1 MPDALLAPAP
11 DPLRR
16 LRIRTRLRHGRAR
29 RLTAHRPRSAASRAR
44 ALTRPAPPAC
54 TKMQKEMKET
64 GKDVAAV
71 HVSEDER
78 DGDEAA
84 AQQRAAAHARLL
96 MQNQVQQQ
104 PEQQQ
109 FQPQMHMQLAG
120 SGAMA
125 ASGEKRERGE
135 RGERGGVERAAGADG
150 GCVERVSH
158 CVASVHDVHDVSAGA
173 VHAECAAAS
182 SVEGVRSVPVQ
193 HDKGRPRDE
202 GEATAWSMGRESRA
216 ETRERAERELRKR
229 EERAA
234 TRERQW
240 REARE
245 REAVSPA
252 ASRRRGHQGR
262 GRRAR
267 SLKNSGKL
275 QHEHRAWPAKHDG
288 PALPFGERESEL
300 DCARAS

>member
-1 MPDALLAPAP
+1 
-11 DPLRR
+11 
-16 LRIRTRLRHGRAR
+16 
-29 RLTAHRPRSAASRAR
+29 
-44 ALTRPAPPAC
+44 
-54 TKMQKEMKET
+54 MQKEMKET

-135 RGERGGVERAAGADG
+135 RGGVERAAGADG

-182 SVEGVRSVPVQ
+182 SVEGVYAVYRYSMMRDVQ
-193 HDKGRPRDE
+193 ETKG
-202 GEATAWSMGRESRA
+202 AAAWSMVREPRT
-216 ETRERAERELRKR
+216 EREPRERGERTATWKR
-229 EERAA
+229 
-234 TRERQW
+234 Q
-240 REARE
+240 
-245 REAVSPA
+245 
-252 ASRRRGHQGR
+252 
-262 GRRAR
+262 RRAV
-267 SLKNSGKL
+267 
-275 QHEHRAWPAKHDG
+275 
-288 PALPFGERESEL
+288 RE
-300 DCARAS
+300 